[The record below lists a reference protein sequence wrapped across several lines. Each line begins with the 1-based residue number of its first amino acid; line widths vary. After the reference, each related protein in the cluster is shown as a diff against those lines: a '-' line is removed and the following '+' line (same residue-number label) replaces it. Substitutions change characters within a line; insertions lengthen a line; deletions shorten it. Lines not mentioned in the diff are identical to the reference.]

1 MKAIYLPLAI
11 FTDKLVGMGANIV
24 LCDPHRCIVQGP
36 TDLYGE
42 NLESPD
48 IRAGMAILIA
58 ALVAEGESVLSDV
71 YVIDRG
77 YQKIESRLKDIGA
90 EIERIE

>member
-1 MKAIYLPLAI
+1 MDENRLGYIPQLRR
-11 FTDKLVGMGANIV
+11 MGANARI
-24 LCDPHRCIVQGP
+24 LDPHRALIFGP
-36 TDLYGE
+36 TPLHGI
-42 NLESPD
+42 NLRSLD

-58 ALVAEGESVLSDV
+58 ALVAEGESILSDV